1 MPGNVRKGYEKG
13 KKEIQMFQRKPKSSE
28 KKEEIEIKEKKE
40 LKEIERKET
49 TEIK

>member
-28 KKEEIEIKEKKE
+28 KKEEIEREKR
-40 LKEIERKET
+40 IERNRK
-49 TEIK
+49 KRDYRN